1 VRIHADGYIHDM
13 SESATETNSL
23 ERYTAFQGRD
33 QANLEMD
40 LNAVIE
46 LVPRCNWRLT
56 LSESRDTLA
65 GHDRASLEMQLN
77 SEIE

>member
-1 VRIHADGYIHDM
+1 VRIHADGYIHDI
-13 SESATETNSL
+13 SEGATETNSL

-46 LVPRCNWRLT
+46 LVRRCNWRLS
-56 LSESRDTLA
+56 LCESRDTLA
-65 GHDRASLEMQLN
+65 GHDRASLEMHLD